1 MYVDLQYIQCA
12 LDDKPGA
19 DIRQFFTDTI
29 AFMEEAEAKKG
40 KVLIHCQMGMRSVSL
55 SLGVAQVVRFCFRD
69 RCSRLTCQLTASAT
83 VLLFCFFAS
92 L

>member
-1 MYVDLQYIQCA
+1 MGSQYIQCA

-40 KVLIHCQMGMRSVSL
+40 KVLIHCQMGMR
-55 SLGVAQVVRFCFRD
+55 
-69 RCSRLTCQLTASAT
+69 
-83 VLLFCFFAS
+83 
-92 L
+92 